1 MIDGHNSGFEP
12 SEPRAA
18 AGDVRRG
25 GVGAGLRRTEYE
37 REQLAASVE
46 QIEARLDLQA
56 RHDPLTG
63 LPNRAVFL
71 ELLAGTLGHVAPLS
85 VAVMFLDLDNFKVVN
100 DSLGHDAGDKLLVA
114 VARRLEHALRD
125 GDVVARFGDD
135 EFTMLCRG
143 LTEPSEAADLAERLL
158 ATLATPFGVEGQQAF
173 LSASI
178 GLAMPNS
185 TDEPAELVMR
195 DADLAVYWAKQRG
208 KNRVECTSDVMR
220 ARAEERLALE
230 RELRRALREEQ
241 FAVYY
246 QPMVRLD
253 GRRAVAFEALVRWN
267 HPDRGLLPPSEF
279 IAVAEANGLVVKLG
293 AWVITQVCRQIA
305 IWKALSVVDGDPV
318 VSINLS
324 ARQLLH
330 TGLVDEVAAS
340 IDEAGIAPGD
350 LCLEIT
356 ESVLLEDTVSVIER
370 LEGLRELGIEL
381 TVDDF
386 GTGYSSLGY
395 LKRLPVSSVKV
406 DRSFVNG
413 LGRDADDSA
422 IVAAVVSMAH
432 ALGLQVVA
440 EGVETAEQIVELK
453 ALGCDLAQGN
463 YFAKPQLADV
473 VTPLLRHPLQWR
485 RVPAA

>member
-1 MIDGHNSGFEP
+1 MNRLDRDPEP
-12 SEPRAA
+12 SEPPAA
-18 AGDVRRG
+18 TNGDRRG
-25 GVGAGLRRTEYE
+25 GTEDALRRTEE
-37 REQLAASVE
+37 ECEQLTASVE
-46 QIEARLDLQA
+46 QLEARLDHQA

-71 ELLAGTLGHVAPLS
+71 ELLAGTLEHAAAS
-85 VAVMFLDLDNFKVVN
+85 TIAVMFLDLDNFKVVN
-100 DSLGHDAGDKLLVA
+100 DSLGHDAGDRLLVA
-114 VARRLEHALRD
+114 VARRLEHRLRD

-158 ATLATPFGVEGQQAF
+158 ATLATPFAVGGEQVF

-178 GLAMPNS
+178 GLAIPNS
-185 TDEPAELVMR
+185 ADEPAELIMR
-195 DADLAVYWAKQRG
+195 DADLALYWAKQRG
-208 KNRVECTSDVMR
+208 KARVECTSDVMR
-220 ARAEERLALE
+220 ARVEERLALE
-230 RELRRALREEQ
+230 QELRRALREEQ

-267 HPDRGLLPPSEF
+267 HPERGLLPPSEF
-279 IAVAEANGLVVKLG
+279 LAVAEANGLVAQLG

-305 IWKALSVVDGDPV
+305 LWKELAVSDHDPV

-330 TGLVDEVAAS
+330 TGFVDEVAAS
-340 IDEAGIAPGD
+340 IKEAGIASRN

-356 ESVLLEDTVSVIER
+356 ESVMLEDTVSVIER
-370 LEGLRELGIEL
+370 LEGLRDLGIEL

-406 DRSFVNG
+406 DCSFVNG

-432 ALGLQVVA
+432 ALGLRVVA
-440 EGVETAEQIVELK
+440 EGVETAEQIVELE

-463 YFAKPQLADV
+463 YFAKPQLANV
-473 VTPLLRHPLQWR
+473 VTSLLRHPLQWR
-485 RVPAA
+485 RMPAA

>member
-1 MIDGHNSGFEP
+1 MIDGVDPG
-12 SEPRAA
+12 SEPGHPPALA
-18 AGDVRRG
+18 SDIAHG
-25 GVGAGLRRTEYE
+25 GVEDALRRTEHE
-37 REQLAASVE
+37 RKQLAASVE
-46 QIEARLDLQA
+46 QLEARLDHQA

-63 LPNRAVFL
+63 LPDRAVFL
-71 ELLAGTLGHVAPLS
+71 ELLAGTLGHAAPS
-85 VAVMFLDLDNFKVVN
+85 SIAVMFLDLDHFKVVN
-100 DSLGHDAGDKLLVA
+100 DSLGHEAGDRLLVA
-114 VARRLEHALRD
+114 VARRLEQALRD

-135 EFTMLCRG
+135 EFTVLCRG
-143 LTEPSEAADLAERLL
+143 LTESSEAADLAERLL
-158 ATLATPFGVEGQQAF
+158 ATLATPFGVAGEQVF

-178 GLAMPNS
+178 GLAIPNS
-185 TDEPAELVMR
+185 TDEAAEVVMR
-195 DADLAVYWAKQRG
+195 HADLALYWAKQRG
-208 KNRVECTSDVMR
+208 KNRVECASDVMR

-279 IAVAEANGLVVKLG
+279 IAVAEANGLVVQLG

-305 IWKALSVVDGDPV
+305 LWKELAVSEHHPI

-340 IDEAGIAPGD
+340 IREAGIASSD

-356 ESVLLEDTVSVIER
+356 ESVMLEDTVSVIER
-370 LEGLRELGIEL
+370 LEGLRDLGIEL

-432 ALGLQVVA
+432 ALGLEVVA
-440 EGVETAEQIVELK
+440 EGVETAEQIVELE

-463 YFAKPQLADV
+463 YFAKPQLANV
-473 VTPLLRHPLQWR
+473 VTSLLRHPLQWR
-485 RVPAA
+485 RRPAA